1 MGITDPRASALWWRE
16 EQDWAGAGAGQA
28 LTALPIRV
36 AHLEVAAGAGGILAA
51 AFRAPDVLDLL
62 AQALEG
68 GVYLEVTVTNNIGII
83 GPVVAAAIVSLL
95 LRWLG
100 QEAEVETTA
109 GRTRGTRRT
118 RRARGTLHRERGV
131 QELLGSERSP
141 GWSAMDRQGGEL
153 RTTGPASPVRPR
165 GPGGP
170 MGPGR
175 PFSPSLPGAPA
186 EPGGPCRGKMVKK
199 KKKSLS
205 ENTGPAQLWQ
215 RSLPT
220 PA

>member
-1 MGITDPRASALWWRE
+1 MVGVNPVFS
-16 EQDWAGAGAGQA
+16 
-28 LTALPIRV
+28 ALPIRV

-118 RRARGTLHRERGV
+118 RRARGTNRTGITSATTRTRGANGAWKTV
-131 QELLGSERSP
+131 QSIFARSTSRARGTAGTSRTRSSRGALFTRRAGRARGTLETGETTVTLYASVALFACLTLVTTGTLGSLDEKRE
-141 GWSAMDRQGGEL
+141 Q
-153 RTTGPASPVRPR
+153 V
-165 GPGGP
+165 
-170 MGPGR
+170 
-175 PFSPSLPGAPA
+175 
-186 EPGGPCRGKMVKK
+186 VKWK
-199 KKKSLS
+199 VH
-205 ENTGPAQLWQ
+205 
-215 RSLPT
+215 
-220 PA
+220 